1 MAKLSE
7 LSQDIS
13 GLMLPEQEKFWL
25 KKNPQEKIK
34 EEIIEIIQGNPLCF
48 DIDKQLKY
56 LNKLR
61 SLGAL
66 KKQRYFIEEK
76 LSKFDLDKAI
86 KMEDLRNFLF
96 DFIAK
101 NNFYVGED
109 FFKKISVMNS
119 KREFKYLMYQ
129 LKEKYKLKFEDL
141 ERTHK
146 SIFAILTPMGNNI
159 R

>member
-1 MAKLSE
+1 MAKLSD
-7 LSQDIS
+7 LSQDLS
-13 GLMLPEQEKFWL
+13 GLVLPKQEDFWL

-34 EEIIEIIQGNPLCF
+34 EEIIEIIQENPLCF
-48 DIDKQLKY
+48 DIDKQLHY
-56 LNKLR
+56 LDKLR

-66 KKQRYFIEEK
+66 KKQKYFIEERI
-76 LSKFDLDKAI
+76 SKFDIDKAI

-101 NNFYVGED
+101 NNLYVD
-109 FFKKISVMNS
+109 KAFFKKISVMNS

-129 LKEKYKLKFEDL
+129 LKEKHKLTFEDL